1 MEQNQHVKMAL
12 MMPSMLLIQDSRM
25 LVVTTSAEGKLEFIN
40 DPRDG
45 YLVTK
50 FGNLTHPT
58 DNLLFSY
65 KAKLKVKF
73 KMLNT

>member
-1 MEQNQHVKMAL
+1 LHGFVKIIKTLEQNQHVQIAVL
-12 MMPSMLLIQDSRM
+12 MPSMLLIQDSRM
-25 LVVTTSAEGKLEFIN
+25 LVVTTSGEGKLEFIK

-58 DNLLFSY
+58 DNLLCSF
-65 KAKLKVKF
+65 KAK
-73 KMLNT
+73 